1 MSSPVGSP
9 SQHSVQFRPGALP
22 APVTTFIGRTAEM
35 AAIADVMQS
44 ARLVT
49 LVGMGGVGKTR
60 LALSVAAEHDDP
72 VWLVNLE
79 HLTDESL
86 LWETV
91 SAALGVSPH
100 PSQGLEAQLS
110 NYLSTRR
117 LLLVI
122 DNCEHILGACA
133 RLASRLLGSAPD
145 LKVLAT
151 SRAALDVPGEHVVTV
166 APLAVPVTDGLD
178 ADHKYE
184 PGAIRD
190 VESVQLF
197 LDRARSH
204 NSAFVLDDDNA
215 AAIAQLCAQ
224 LEGLPLAIELAA
236 NRLRALGVKQVLERL
251 GDRFAILSGTMK
263 CIPPRQ
269 RTLKALVDWSYELCT
284 PAQQQ
289 MWARLSVFSGPF
301 GLDAAE
307 AVSAGT
313 DVSSDDQLD
322 LIDQLV
328 AQSILTTSYHG
339 AIVRYR
345 MLETIREY
353 GLEQLQS
360 TDTEDT
366 YRRRHG
372 GFYLDLACECIRNWC
387 GPDQTASLARLR
399 AEHQN
404 LRAALQWMLTTPGHG
419 DEGLALASGLR
430 FHWVVNGML
439 SEGRRWLASAL
450 AASSSCN
457 ATRAEGLWVAAW
469 AATLQGDIEA
479 AETLRE
485 ECLEVTGLIGDPVNE
500 AYAVQIHAA
509 TALFTG
515 RLTEAIELYDN
526 AAEMFEQYRD
536 PSGVLL
542 VLFQNAIALTYAG
555 QSFRARLVSERALAI
570 SDSCGEQWARSY
582 TRWAM
587 GVDEWLHGSVEV
599 AEKHSLDALAIADV
613 FYDRVCTGVVVDTLA
628 CIAGT
633 RSQNARAAVL
643 LGVAKTVWEPLGTTI
658 SAFGV
663 HTVEHHRLCERRAR
677 KELGDNVFEHYFTA
691 GRDFEPSAAI
701 HWIVTGLDL
710 SDVHPQPPTSA
721 PDVVDVLTK
730 REKEVAGL
738 LARGMSNRE
747 MADHLVV
754 SRRTIEGHMENIL
767 SKLDCATR
775 GQVIALI
782 ATSERQN

>member
-1 MSSPVGSP
+1 MNSPIDSP
-9 SQHSVQFRPGALP
+9 SEHSVPFRPGTLP
-22 APVTTFIGRTAEM
+22 APVTTFIGRTAEI
-35 AAIADVMQS
+35 AEIADVMRS

-100 PSQGLEAQLS
+100 PSQGVEAQLS

-117 LLLVI
+117 LLLVL
-122 DNCEHILGACA
+122 DNCEHILEACA
-133 RLASRLLGSAPD
+133 TLVSQLLGSAPE

-151 SRAALDVPGEHVVTV
+151 SRTALDVPGEHVVTV
-166 APLAVPVTDGLD
+166 APLAVPLTDGLD
-178 ADHKYE
+178 AGRKCE
-184 PGAIRD
+184 PDAIRD

-197 LDRARSH
+197 LDRARSQ

-263 CIPPRQ
+263 SIPPRQ

-289 MWARLSVFSGPF
+289 LWARLSVFSGTF

-307 AVSAGT
+307 SVCAGT
-313 DVSSDDQLD
+313 DVSSDDLLT

-328 AQSILTTSYHG
+328 AQSILIASHPG
-339 AIVRYR
+339 SVVRYR

-353 GLEQLQS
+353 GREQLRS
-360 TDTEDT
+360 TGTEDT
-366 YRRRHG
+366 YHRRHSF
-372 GFYLDLACECIRNWC
+372 FYLDLARECVRNWC
-387 GPDQTASLARLR
+387 GPHQAASLARLR
-399 AEHQN
+399 VEHQN

-419 DEGLALASGLR
+419 DMGLALASALR

-450 AASSSCN
+450 AASPSWT

-469 AATLQGDIEA
+469 AATLQGDLET

-485 ECLEVTGLIGDPVNE
+485 ECLAVTGLIGDYVNE
-500 AYAVQIHAA
+500 AYAVQLHAA
-509 TALFTG
+509 AALFVG
-515 RLTEAIELYDN
+515 QLPEAIELYDT
-526 AAEMFEQYRD
+526 AAEMHERQRN

-542 VLFQNAIALTYAG
+542 ILFQNAIALTYTD
-555 QSFRARLVSERALAI
+555 QSSRARAVSQRALAI
-570 SDSCGEQWARSY
+570 SDSYGEQWARSY

-587 GVDEWLHGSVEV
+587 GVEEWLHGSVEV
-599 AEKHSLDALAIADV
+599 AEQHSLAALAIADV

-628 CIAGT
+628 CIAVT
-633 RSQNARAAVL
+633 RRHYVRAAVL

-658 SAFGV
+658 SALGV
-663 HTVEHHRLCERRAR
+663 HSAEHHRRCERGAR
-677 KELGDNVFEHYFTA
+677 EELGEDVFEHYFTA
-691 GRDFEPSAAI
+691 GRDYDPSAAI
-701 HWIVTGLDL
+701 RWILTGLDL
-710 SDVHPQPPTSA
+710 AAVHPQTPTFA
-721 PDVVDVLTK
+721 PNVLDVLTK
-730 REKEVAGL
+730 REKEVADL

-767 SKLDCATR
+767 SKLGCSSR

-782 ATSERQN
+782 AASGR